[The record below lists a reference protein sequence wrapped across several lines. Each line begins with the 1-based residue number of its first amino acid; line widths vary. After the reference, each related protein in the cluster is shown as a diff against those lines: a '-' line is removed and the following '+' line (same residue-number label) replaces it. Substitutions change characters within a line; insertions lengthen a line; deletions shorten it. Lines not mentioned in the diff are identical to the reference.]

1 MNYKNILKILSL
13 IGITVSIIFLLDIA
27 IGVLYKEHFEKF
39 LFYDGLFFVINLLMW
54 LALKNHEFNLKIKE
68 SILVVN
74 LLWILLGI
82 AGAIPLVLYTE
93 VTPASAFFEAVSG
106 FTTTGATIFTDI
118 ESLSHMILFH
128 RSLMHWLGGL
138 GVIVLGVGL
147 LSVINPTGSLSLF
160 KAESTGVQLEKL
172 TPKIKDTAL
181 NLWLVYCVLTFF
193 DMLLLKFFG
202 MTWFD
207 AVNHA
212 FSTISTGGFSTKN
225 NSMGYYSTHTGIV
238 WTTTI
243 FMMLAGINFLA
254 HLKLYYKDVSGYK
267 SEEVRWYFI
276 IFLVLSFSLT
286 FVHMDIS
293 GDSFFDAS
301 KHAFFTIA
309 SVMTTTGFATIDYG
323 SWSHLAIAIVFVG
336 LLMGGNAGST
346 AGGIKI
352 IRHVIIFK
360 TLSSE
365 LKRIVHPNTIISVF
379 VDGIKQKERILSST
393 FGFFTLFMIT
403 VAIVTIYIYARG
415 YDAMSAISG
424 AFALVG
430 NVGPGFS
437 LVGPSDNFAFFNDFD
452 KLFFSFAMIVGRLEC
467 YTVFVLLSSAFWK
480 KF

>member
-1 MNYKNILKILSL
+1 MNYKNIAKILSL
-13 IGITVSIIFLLDIA
+13 IGVTVAAIFLLDILVG
-27 IGVLYKEHFEKF
+27 IIYGESYFKFILY
-39 LFYDGLFFVINLLMW
+39 DALFFAVNLMVWFW
-54 LALKNHEFNLKIKE
+54 LRNHELNLKIKE

-74 LLWILLGI
+74 LLWILLGV
-82 AGAIPLVLYTE
+82 AGAMPLILYTD
-93 VTPASAFFEAVSG
+93 VSYASAFFEAISG
-106 FTTTGATIFTDI
+106 FTTTGATVYTDI
-118 ESLSHMILFH
+118 ESLPHMILFH

-147 LSVINPTGSLSLF
+147 LSMINPTGSLSLF

-181 NLWLVYCVLTFF
+181 SLWVVYFVLTFV
-193 DMLLLKFFG
+193 DMLFLKFFG
-202 MTWFD
+202 MDWFD
-207 AVNHA
+207 ALNHA

-225 NSMGYYSTHTGIV
+225 SSLGYFTQDGIV
-238 WTTTI
+238 WITTI
-243 FMMLAGINFLA
+243 FMLLAGINFLA
-254 HLKLYYKDVSGYK
+254 HLKFYHKDISGYK
-267 SEEVRWYFI
+267 SEEVRWYLI
-276 IFLVLSFSLT
+276 IFVALSLALS

-293 GDSFFDAS
+293 GDSFYDAL
-301 KHAFFTIA
+301 KHSSFTIA

-323 SWSHLAIAIVFVG
+323 SWSHLAIAIIFVG

-365 LKRIVHPNTIISVF
+365 LKRILHPNTIISVF
-379 VDGIKQKERILSST
+379 IDGIKQKERILSST

-403 VAIVTIYIYARG
+403 VAVVTIYIYARG

-437 LVGPSDNFAFFNDFD
+437 LVGPSDNFSFFSDFD
-452 KLFFSFAMIVGRLEC
+452 KMFFSFAMIVGRLEC
-467 YTVFVLLSSAFWK
+467 YTVFVLLSSSFWK

>member
-13 IGITVSIIFLLDIA
+13 IGITVSSIFLFDVLVA
-27 IGVLYKEHFEKF
+27 IIYNEQYGKF
-39 LFYDGLFFVINLLMW
+39 LLYDGLFFVLNLSVW
-54 LALKNHEFNLKIKE
+54 IWLKNHEFDLKIKE

-82 AGAIPLVLYTE
+82 AGAIPLFLYTNISF
-93 VTPASAFFEAVSG
+93 ASSFFEAISG
-106 FTTTGATIFTDI
+106 FTTTGATVYTDV
-118 ESLSHMILFH
+118 ESLPHLILFH

-160 KAESTGVQLEKL
+160 KAESTGIQLEKL

-181 NLWLVYCVLTFF
+181 SLWVVYCILTLI

-202 MTWFD
+202 MSWFD
-207 AVNHA
+207 AINHA

-225 NSMGYYSTHTGIV
+225 SSLGYFTNDGII

-243 FMMLAGINFLA
+243 FMLLAGINFLA

-267 SEEVRWYFI
+267 TEEVQWYFI
-276 IFLVLSFSLT
+276 LFLLLSLLLSF
-286 FVHMDIS
+286 VHVDIS
-293 GDSFFDAS
+293 GDSFYDAFKNAS
-301 KHAFFTIA
+301 FTIA

-323 SWSHLAIAIVFVG
+323 SWSHGAIAIIFVA

-352 IRHVIIFK
+352 IRHIIIFK

-365 LKRIVHPNTIISVF
+365 LKRILHPNMIISVF
-379 VDGIKQKERILSST
+379 IDGMKQRERILSST
-393 FGFFTLFMIT
+393 FGFFTLFMLT

-424 AFALVG
+424 AFAIVG

-437 LVGPSDNFAFFNDFD
+437 LVGPADNFSFFSDFD
-452 KLFFSFAMIVGRLEC
+452 KIFLSIAMIIGRLEC
-467 YTVFVLLSSAFWK
+467 YTVFVLLSSSFWK

>member
-1 MNYKNILKILSL
+1 MNYKNVVKMLSM
-13 IGITVSIIFLLDIA
+13 IGITVSVIFLLDVIV
-27 IGVLYKEHFEKF
+27 GMLYKEAYMEFVV
-39 LFYDGLFFVINLLMW
+39 YDALFFFVNALAWVW
-54 LALKNHEFNLKIKE
+54 LRNHQINLKIKE

-82 AGAIPLVLYTE
+82 GGAIPLYLYTNISF
-93 VTPASAFFEAVSG
+93 ASSFFEAVSG
-106 FTTTGATIFTDI
+106 FTTTGATVYNDI
-118 ESLSHMILFH
+118 ESLPHFILFH

-160 KAESTGVQLEKL
+160 KAESTGVTLEKL

-181 NLWLVYCVLTFF
+181 RLWMVYCVLTVV

-202 MTWFD
+202 MNWFD
-207 AVNHA
+207 ALNHA

-225 NSMGYYSTHTGIV
+225 SSLGYFHNDGII
-238 WTTTI
+238 WTTTL
-243 FMMLAGINFLA
+243 FMMLSGINFLA

-267 SEEVRWYFI
+267 TEEVRWYFT
-276 IFLVLSFSLT
+276 IFVVLSLVLSG
-286 FVHMDIS
+286 VHVDIS
-293 GDSFFDAS
+293 GDSWYDAL
-301 KHAFFTIA
+301 KHSSFTIA

-323 SWSHLAIAIVFVG
+323 SWSHLAIAVIFIG

-360 TLSSE
+360 TLASE
-365 LKRIVHPNTIISVF
+365 LKRILHPNMIISVF
-379 VDGIKQKERILSST
+379 IDGVKQKERILAST
-393 FGFFTLFMIT
+393 FGFFTLFMLT

-424 AFALVG
+424 AFAVVG

-437 LVGPSDNFAFFNDFD
+437 LVGPADNFSFFSDFD
-452 KLFFSFAMIVGRLEC
+452 KIFLSIAMIIGRLEC
-467 YTVFVLLSSAFWK
+467 YTVFILLSGFFWR